1 MVTRS
6 QRKLRRTIKIL
17 GNSVE
22 LSSKETHANS
32 LEKSYKL
39 KIKKE
44 YGIGD
49 YPVQRII
56 NIKGSK
62 KTKEDQK

>member
-6 QRKLRRTIKIL
+6 QRKLRKTIKIL

-22 LSSKETHANS
+22 LSSKETKAKF
-32 LEKSYKL
+32 LEKSYKM
-39 KIKKE
+39 KIKKD

-49 YPVQRII
+49 YPVQ
-56 NIKGSK
+56 NLADVTSLKKIKNRK
-62 KTKEDQK
+62 